1 MSNSLYE
8 EAIQAAEQI
17 KRAAE
22 DKVKQ
27 QLVESM
33 SPKIKLMVEKAL
45 LDEEELHRTDTEEQ
59 GDSDKES
66 KEECGEGYI
75 EEVVEEEF
83 EQEGF
88 ESTDPTLTDK
98 DLSDG
103 VTMSNESVKIF
114 KKIITKNA
122 QKNAI
127 SKKLKQLR
135 EGIKSLKKVI
145 LLSENNNITRKNSK
159 KIVEA
164 YKNLYVELKNIKTN
178 SIIKSDTNL
187 LREYLEISKE
197 LNNMSRR
204 RNRKL
209 NESLDELLEM
219 NLFEEDEDMPEA
231 GEEDKELDLDDDMPE
246 MSDDDSGDMIS
257 KDELAD
263 ALEPLMDLA
272 GVSGESDDLD
282 LDLDDKEDEDMS
294 EEEGDDEAELD
305 LDDEVEGDD
314 EKVTEEGYFYEVDE
328 MDHTSEA
335 FLELDEEIE
344 EAYMGEMSEEDPT
357 EGIEESSRRG
367 GDLFL
372 EIDENMLKREI
383 SKMKSI
389 REGEAKD
396 MASHFGGGSL
406 DKEMFVDVDDSLL
419 NKHDKMKNEAAV
431 RRVVKKNRMLES
443 KLAQHKK
450 AIRKMKGQLSEM
462 NLFNAKLLYA
472 NKLMQN
478 RELSLKQQ
486 RNIVESLDNAKTL
499 NEAKILFE
507 SLSKSLTRSTSRRS
521 SGNLNESAN
530 RKLIGSSSRS
540 TSSAQPINE
549 SVALDRWAR
558 LAGISK

>member
-33 SPKIKLMVEKAL
+33 SPKIKLMVERAL
-45 LDEEELHRTDTEEQ
+45 LDEEELHNKDADRDDEEQ
-59 GDSDKES
+59 GVES
-66 KEECGEGYI
+66 KEGNKDECGEGYI

-88 ESTDPTLTDK
+88 KGTDSTLKDK

-204 RNRKL
+204 RNTKL

-219 NLFEEDEDMPEA
+219 NLFEDDDDMPEEGA
-231 GEEDKELDLDDDMPE
+231 EELDLDDDDMPE
-246 MSDDDSGDMIS
+246 MSDDASDDMIS
-257 KDELAD
+257 KDDLAS

-272 GVSGESDDLD
+272 GVEGDKDDDLD
-282 LDLDDKEDEDMS
+282 LDLGGDEDEDKEDEDEDKEDED
-294 EEEGDDEAELD
+294 EEMQ
-305 LDDEVEGDD
+305 
-314 EKVTEEGYFYEVDE
+314 EEGYFYEMDDMEEAFMEIDEEVEEGDMDE
-328 MDHTSEA
+328 MHE
-335 FLELDEEIE
+335 DEH
-344 EAYMGEMSEEDPT
+344 M
-357 EGIEESSRRG
+357 EGMEESSRRD

-383 SKMKSI
+383 SKMKRI

-396 MASHFGGGSL
+396 MASHFGDGSL

-521 SGNLNESAN
+521 SENLNESTN

-558 LAGISK
+558 LAGINK

>member
-33 SPKIKLMVEKAL
+33 SPKIKLMVERAL
-45 LDEEELHRTDTEEQ
+45 LDEEELHNKDDGRQDEEQ
-59 GDSDKES
+59 GEK
-66 KEECGEGYI
+66 GEGYI

-83 EQEGF
+83 EQEEGF
-88 ESTDPTLTDK
+88 KGTDSTLTDE
-98 DLSDG
+98 DLSGG

-204 RNRKL
+204 RNTKL

-219 NLFEEDEDMPEA
+219 NLFEDDDDMPEEGA
-231 GEEDKELDLDDDMPE
+231 EELDLDDDDMPE
-246 MSDDDSGDMIS
+246 MSDDASDDMIS
-257 KDELAD
+257 KDDLAS

-272 GVSGESDDLD
+272 GVEGDKDDDLD
-282 LDLDDKEDEDMS
+282 LDLGGDEDEDKEDEDEDKEDED
-294 EEEGDDEAELD
+294 EEMQ
-305 LDDEVEGDD
+305 
-314 EKVTEEGYFYEVDE
+314 EEGYFYEMDDMEEAFMEIDEEVEEGDMDE
-328 MDHTSEA
+328 MHE
-335 FLELDEEIE
+335 DEH
-344 EAYMGEMSEEDPT
+344 M
-357 EGIEESSRRG
+357 EGMEESSRRD

-521 SGNLNESAN
+521 SGNLNESTN

-558 LAGISK
+558 LAGINK

>member
-33 SPKIKLMVEKAL
+33 SPKIKLMVERAL
-45 LDEEELHRTDTEEQ
+45 LDEEELHNKDDGRQDEEQ
-59 GDSDKES
+59 GEKGEES
-66 KEECGEGYI
+66 KDECGEGYI

-88 ESTDPTLTDK
+88 KGTDSTLKDK

-204 RNRKL
+204 RNTKL

-219 NLFEEDEDMPEA
+219 NLFEDDDDMPEEGA
-231 GEEDKELDLDDDMPE
+231 EELDLDDDDMPE
-246 MSDDDSGDMIS
+246 MSDDASDDMIS
-257 KDELAD
+257 KDDLAS

-272 GVSGESDDLD
+272 GVEGDKDDDLD
-282 LDLDDKEDEDMS
+282 LDLGGDEDEDKEDEDEDKEDED
-294 EEEGDDEAELD
+294 EEMQ
-305 LDDEVEGDD
+305 
-314 EKVTEEGYFYEVDE
+314 EEGYFYE
-328 MDHTSEA
+328 MDDMEEA
-335 FLELDEEIE
+335 FMEIDEEIE
-344 EAYMGEMSEEDPT
+344 EADMDEMYEDEHM
-357 EGIEESSRRG
+357 EGMEESSRRG

-383 SKMKSI
+383 SKMKRI

-521 SGNLNESAN
+521 SGNLNESTN

-558 LAGISK
+558 LAGINK

>member
-1 MSNSLYE
+1 MPES
-8 EAIQAAEQI
+8 
-17 KRAAE
+17 E
-22 DKVKQ
+22 D
-27 QLVESM
+27 
-33 SPKIKLMVEKAL
+33 
-45 LDEEELHRTDTEEQ
+45 
-59 GDSDKES
+59 
-66 KEECGEGYI
+66 
-75 EEVVEEEF
+75 
-83 EQEGF
+83 
-88 ESTDPTLTDK
+88 
-98 DLSDG
+98 
-103 VTMSNESVKIF
+103 
-114 KKIITKNA
+114 
-122 QKNAI
+122 
-127 SKKLKQLR
+127 
-135 EGIKSLKKVI
+135 
-145 LLSENNNITRKNSK
+145 
-159 KIVEA
+159 
-164 YKNLYVELKNIKTN
+164 
-178 SIIKSDTNL
+178 
-187 LREYLEISKE
+187 
-197 LNNMSRR
+197 
-204 RNRKL
+204 
-209 NESLDELLEM
+209 
-219 NLFEEDEDMPEA
+219 EEDED
-231 GEEDKELDLDDDMPE
+231 LDLDDEMPE
-246 MSDDDSGDMIS
+246 MSSESDVDVDAAES
-257 KDELAD
+257 
-263 ALEPLMDLA
+263 ALENLLGALGQSDME
-272 GVSGESDDLD
+272 VEIKSSGESKDLD
-282 LDLDDKEDEDMS
+282 LDLEEPEDEEDEETEDM
-294 EEEGDDEAELD
+294 EDDEEMQ
-305 LDDEVEGDD
+305 
-314 EKVTEEGYFYEVDE
+314 EEGYFYE
-328 MDHTSEA
+328 MDSMEDTYT
-335 FLELDEEIE
+335 ELDEEIE
-344 EAYMGEMSEEDPT
+344 AEVDGIDELHEEEYD

-383 SKMKSI
+383 SKMKRI

-521 SGNLNESAN
+521 SGNLNESTN

-558 LAGISK
+558 LAGINK